1 MIKSLIHYQI
11 FNDTIQY
18 KTRLEIKGIMIFEQ
32 LHRFIDKVI

>member
-18 KTRLEIKGIMIFEQ
+18 KTRLEIKGIKNNI
-32 LHRFIDKVI
+32 K